1 MTMRNLM
8 VSVWIVL
15 LTTPAFASGGEW
27 IDLFD
32 GQTLDGWEV
41 HSGTATYKVE
51 DGTIVGTAVLNSPNT
66 FLCTKQAYGDF
77 ILEFDVKNDPELN
90 SGVQFR
96 SLIAGKETEFT
107 RTNREGKTVSHKIP
121 PDRVYGYQ
129 VEISNEQQE
138 QAGNVYD
145 EARRGIMLDD
155 FSDKPEAR
163 AAFKNHTWNR
173 YLVVCKGNSIRT
185 WINGVPCAEFTD
197 EVTEKGVIGLQVHSV
212 PKKDFKPFEVRWRN
226 IRLLKLN

>member
-1 MTMRNLM
+1 MRRLTSFSLFLLIGF
-8 VSVWIVL
+8 VS
-15 LTTPAFASGGEW
+15 AASGGEW

-32 GQTLDGWEV
+32 GETLGGWEV

-51 DGTIVGTAVLNSPNT
+51 DGTIVGTAVYGSPNT
-66 FLCTKQAYGDF
+66 FLCTTEQYGDF
-77 ILEFDVKNDPELN
+77 ILEFEVKNDPELN

-96 SLIAGKETEFT
+96 SLIADEQTSFE
-107 RTNREGKTVSHKIP
+107 RTNRQGKKVTRKLP

-129 VEISNEQQE
+129 VEISVSQGN
-138 QAGNVYD
+138 AGNVYD
-145 EARRGIMLDD
+145 EARRGKMLDD

-163 AAFKNHTWNR
+163 AAFKDNAWNR

-197 EVTEKGVIGLQVHSV
+197 DMTSEGIIGLQVHGV
-212 PKKDFKPFEVRWRN
+212 PKDRFKPYQVRWRN
-226 IRLLKLN
+226 IRLLKL

>member
-1 MTMRNLM
+1 MRPIVTLTFLFS
-8 VSVWIVL
+8 VSL
-15 LTTPAFASGGEW
+15 ASAALGGQW

-32 GQTLDGWEV
+32 GKTLDGWEV

-51 DGTIVGTAVLNSPNT
+51 DGAIVGTAVLGSPNT
-66 FLCTKQAYGDF
+66 FLCTKEEFGDF

-96 SLIAGKETEFT
+96 SLIAKEEKSFEA
-107 RTNREGKTVSHKIP
+107 TNRQGKQITRKIP

-129 VEISNEQQE
+129 VEISNEAQG

-145 EARRGIMLDD
+145 EARRGRMLDD
-155 FSDKPEAR
+155 FSDKPAAR
-163 AAFKNHTWNR
+163 AAFKDNAWNR

-185 WINGVPCAEFTD
+185 WVNGVPCAEFTD
-197 EVTEKGVIGLQVHSV
+197 DVTDKGVIGLQVHRV
-212 PKKDFKPFEVRWRN
+212 PDDQFKPYQVRWRN
-226 IRLLKLN
+226 IRLLKL

>member
-1 MTMRNLM
+1 MRITSTAFL
-8 VSVWIVL
+8 L
-15 LTTPAFASGGEW
+15 LTLAFASSSVAGEW
-27 IDLFD
+27 MDLFD
-32 GQTLDGWEV
+32 GKTLDGWER

-51 DGTIVGTAVLNSPNT
+51 DGTIVGTAVMGSPNT
-66 FLCTKQAYGDF
+66 FLCTKEMYGDF

-96 SLIAGKETEFT
+96 SLIAPEEMSFEA
-107 RTNREGKTVSHKIP
+107 TNRQGKKITRKIP

-129 VEISNEQQE
+129 VEISNEAQG

-145 EARRGIMLDD
+145 EARRGKMLDD
-155 FSDKPEAR
+155 LTDKPDAQ
-163 AAFKNHTWNR
+163 AAFKDNSWNR

-197 EVTEKGVIGLQVHSV
+197 DMTARGVIGLQVHAV
-212 PKKDFKPFEVRWRN
+212 PGNNFKPYTVRWRN
-226 IRLLKLN
+226 IRLLKL

>member
-1 MTMRNLM
+1 MRIA
-8 VSVWIVL
+8 SISFVL
-15 LTTPAFASGGEW
+15 CILSFSPCVSGGEW

-32 GQTLDGWEV
+32 GKTLDGWEV
-41 HSGTATYKVE
+41 HSGTATYEV
-51 DGTIVGTAVLNSPNT
+51 DNGTILGTAVLGSPNT
-66 FLCTKQAYGDF
+66 FLCTKEMYGDF

-96 SLIAGKETEFT
+96 SLIAGEEMSFEA
-107 RTNREGKTVSHKIP
+107 TNREGKQITRKIP

-129 VEISNEQQE
+129 VEISNEAQG

-145 EARRGIMLDD
+145 EARRGKMLDD
-155 FSDKPEAR
+155 FSDKPEAQ
-163 AAFKNHTWNR
+163 AAFKDNAWNR

-197 EVTEKGVIGLQVHSV
+197 DMTAKGIIGLQVHGV
-212 PKKDFKPFEVRWRN
+212 PSNRFKPYQVRWRN
-226 IRLLKLN
+226 IRLLKL